1 MSNSIN
7 PKFNADQKL
16 FQWVDIFWSDMN
28 KMNDFFNSKLTDLI
42 NQKDTLTA
50 KFNELKSKSGSSSSG
65 TLTFKNIGVFKRVG
79 DEKDWL

>member
-7 PKFNADQKL
+7 PKFNADLKL
-16 FQWVDIFWSDMN
+16 FEWVDIFRSDMN

-50 KFNELKSKSGSSSSG
+50 KFNELK
-65 TLTFKNIGVFKRVG
+65 
-79 DEKDWL
+79 